1 MSDTPEDV
9 TPSLTADPGPT
20 EPAPEVETPAEFD
33 GPEFLKGVDPE
44 LLSKANL
51 KTVPDLNTLVKNYVH
66 AQSVV
71 GKDKIVLPDEHASD
85 EDWQQVY
92 KKLGLPEKD
101 EYKLDFGET
110 KYDEDF
116 KKGFLDSAHEAGVL
130 PHQAK
135 KMFDYF
141 HGQVETTSQ
150 AQMKEMEQKNQE
162 AIQGLQKEWGAG
174 FQKELKIAQTA
185 LRQFADDNVINY
197 LEESGLG
204 NDPNL
209 IKLFNQIGKGLT
221 EDTFN
226 RESVGHLGFTKSE
239 AQEKA
244 DSILG
249 SPEHPYWNSEHPGH
263 QNAVRDMERYQEVIH
278 S

>member
-20 EPAPEVETPAEFD
+20 EPAPEGETPAEFD

-51 KTVPDLNTLVKNYVH
+51 KAVPDLNTLVKNYVH

-162 AIQGLQKEWGAG
+162 AIQGLQKE
-174 FQKELKIAQTA
+174 LKIAQTA